1 MHAKKKTADA
11 AYQDLTKN
19 IDISVLQENV
29 RVFFSQFPDPRKS
42 ERVIYPAWYII
53 LVILCSYL
61 SGCNTISDIAHFAE
75 IKNGWL
81 NTLLGLN
88 FRPVSYDTIWW
99 FFVRVK
105 PEAFKEL
112 MTEWIGALS
121 GNMRDQLLAIDGKR
135 LRGVSNQ
142 DHISHLVELF
152 ATESKLVI
160 AQKKVPD
167 KKCERTAVMSIG
179 LIN

>member
-1 MHAKKKTADA
+1 
-11 AYQDLTKN
+11 
-19 IDISVLQENV
+19 
-29 RVFFSQFPDPRKS
+29 
-42 ERVIYPAWYII
+42 
-53 LVILCSYL
+53 
-61 SGCNTISDIAHFAE
+61 
-75 IKNGWL
+75 
-81 NTLLGLN
+81 
-88 FRPVSYDTIWW
+88 
-99 FFVRVK
+99 
-105 PEAFKEL
+105 

-160 AQKKVPD
+160 AQEKVPD